1 MRESQLNWPAAA
13 RGPRWPAL
21 AEAEP
26 SADLWLRILERH
38 AADTGRRHQ
47 RRVALRLGVAAAA
60 LAAIGLAAW
69 LAPWAPAP
77 APVDWQARAQALELR
92 LHAVARSADP
102 GAARSAALLED
113 ELVRLDARLQAAYDH
128 GAGRQQQMALWKRRS
143 ELLDALLRARQNDIH
158 ISRI

>member
-1 MRESQLNWPAAA
+1 MRESQLTWHAAA
-13 RGPRWPAL
+13 GSRRWPAL

-26 SADLWLRILERH
+26 SADLWLRILQRH
-38 AADTGRRHQ
+38 AADTSRRRRRRH
-47 RRVALRLGVAAAA
+47 ALRLGVAALA

-69 LAPWAPAP
+69 LAPLAPDS

-92 LHAVARSADP
+92 LHAVERSADP
-102 GAARSAALLED
+102 AAARSAALLED

-128 GAGRQQQMALWKRRS
+128 GAERQQQMALWKRRS